1 MHGKIVMITGA
12 NSGIGKEAAIRLAAK
27 GAHLVAVCRNA
38 DKGRKAVE
46 EIRSFS
52 GNPSV
57 DLMLA
62 DMSSLESVRRLARD
76 FTTKFGR
83 LDVLINNAGAR
94 FGKLMITADGYEQ
107 TFAVHYLAPF
117 LLTLLLRD
125 MLIKSAPSRVVN
137 VSSGAHSAGHMDFE
151 NLMGEKYYNG
161 TDAYCRAK
169 LAMVM
174 FTLELAEK
182 WKDKGVT
189 VNVLHPGVVKTRFMK
204 NSSGLYAIVGT
215 IMVALKGIS
224 AEKGAETTIYLA
236 SSQEMEGVTGKFF
249 HFKNT
254 IPHNPEADDLVIRD
268 RLWKMSERMTGIV
281 A

>member
-1 MHGKIVMITGA
+1 M
-12 NSGIGKEAAIRLAAK
+12 
-27 GAHLVAVCRNA
+27 AVCRNA
-38 DKGRKAVE
+38 SKGRRAVE
-46 EIRSFS
+46 EIRSLS

-62 DMSSLESVRRLARD
+62 DMSSLESVRRLALD
-76 FTTKFGR
+76 FKAQFDR

-94 FGKLMITADGYEQ
+94 YGKRTITADGYEQ
-107 TFAVHYLAPF
+107 TFSVHYLAPF

-125 MLIKSAPSRVVN
+125 VLIKSTSSRVVN
-137 VSSGAHSAGHMDFE
+137 VSSGAHSVGHMDFE

-161 TDAYCRAK
+161 TDAYCQAK
-169 LAMVM
+169 LALVM
-174 FTLELAEK
+174 FTLELADK

-189 VNVLHPGVVKTRFMK
+189 VNALHPGVVKTNFMK

-215 IMVALKGIS
+215 IMVAFKGIS

-236 SSQEMEGVTGKFF
+236 SSQDVEGVTGKFF
-249 HFKNT
+249 HFKNP
-254 IPHNPEADDLVIRD
+254 IPHNPEADNLVLRN
-268 RLWKMSERMTGIV
+268 RLWKMSERMAGIV